1 MNRYLYASAN
11 PTTLIDPTGHVTIGQ
26 GQLCSPFADF
36 CGDPSNSSNPNGAA
50 MNTNPAATNT
60 ASGSHSCAPNCQAS
74 SSTAPPSRTTTNPIK
89 PPEDSLSW
97 TVRYGAE
104 LADIRSLKT
113 PYDLGWEHARTE
125 CLLANCPPPTT
136 LQEVL
141 DECGFAPV
149 VGTPC
154 DLASVV
160 VSAVNLDLPGVVIAA
175 IGILPFGD
183 IVKGAKR
190 LGPHGDEV
198 IDALDG
204 NLNNADDLPLGALG
218 TKGTSSSYRRNLI
231 KYTGE
236 AGTGSHAHHIF
247 PKKFADDFS
256 AAGIDNINDPRIM
269 SWWKATDHLRNAAA
283 YNRYW
288 ADFWDRNRGR
298 LPSSAFTDE
307 ILQYGRFVMS
317 EFGQTVG
324 F

>member
-1 MNRYLYASAN
+1 M
-11 PTTLIDPTGHVTIGQ
+11 
-26 GQLCSPFADF
+26 
-36 CGDPSNSSNPNGAA
+36 
-50 MNTNPAATNT
+50 
-60 ASGSHSCAPNCQAS
+60 
-74 SSTAPPSRTTTNPIK
+74 
-89 PPEDSLSW
+89 
-97 TVRYGAE
+97 
-104 LADIRSLKT
+104 
-113 PYDLGWEHARTE
+113 
-125 CLLANCPPPTT
+125 
-136 LQEVL
+136 
-141 DECGFAPV
+141 
-149 VGTPC
+149 
-154 DLASVV
+154 V